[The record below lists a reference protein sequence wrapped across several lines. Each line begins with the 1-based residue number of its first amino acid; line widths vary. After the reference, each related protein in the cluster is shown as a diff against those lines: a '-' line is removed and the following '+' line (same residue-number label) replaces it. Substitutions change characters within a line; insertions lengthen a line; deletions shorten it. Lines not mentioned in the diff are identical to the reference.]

1 MFKSKMKY
9 FKPAFMLALCAC
21 AGVASAAGVDVAAFL
36 QTHGIA
42 LAGLAGLG
50 MIGET
55 DMKGVEEALKKL
67 SHDVKT
73 EGEKALAE
81 AKKAGD
87 MTAEQKARID
97 EMLMKQGELQAA
109 LTEVQQKQARAE
121 QASAAQGAKSM
132 GQQAIESDKIKS
144 IRESGGLRKGQSVHI
159 EVKAITSATGAGAG
173 NVGDAIAPDR
183 RDGLLMIPDRRFFL
197 RDLIA
202 PGQTSAPVI
211 IYPKETGYVNNAAPV
226 GEGQRKPESSIS
238 MTTVT
243 ESVKKIATFM
253 KASTEVLADLP
264 MLRSFIDYRL
274 RYMLKFREEAQMLMG
289 SGVGN
294 NLNGIYTQAT
304 PYAAPTGVV
313 APTTPVDK
321 LRIALLQ
328 AELAEFPSDGLVLNP
343 VDWANIEMQKDGNG
357 QYLIGNP
364 QGTMAPTLWNRPV
377 VATQAMTVGE
387 FLAGA
392 FRLGAQ
398 VFDREDAA
406 VVIATENEDDFV
418 NNLVTILIEER
429 LGLAVYRPEAFVR
442 GTVAVGV

>member
-1 MFKSKMKY
+1 MDMDTKAIENALGDISAQIKQQG
-9 FKPAFMLALCAC
+9 ADILA
-21 AGVASAAGVDVAAFL
+21 
-36 QTHGIA
+36 
-42 LAGLAGLG
+42 
-50 MIGET
+50 
-55 DMKGVEEALKKL
+55 
-67 SHDVKT
+67 
-73 EGEKALAE
+73 KATA
-81 AKKAGD
+81 
-87 MTAEQKARID
+87 MTAEQKSTID
-97 EMLMKQGELQAA
+97 QMLMKQGELQAA

-121 QASAAQGAKSM
+121 QASADMGAKSM
-132 GQQAIESDKIKS
+132 GQQAIESPKIKTALA
-144 IRESGGLRKGQSVHI
+144 EGGLRKGEKIHI
-159 EVKAITSATGAGAG
+159 EVKAITSATGTAAG
-173 NVGDAIAPDR
+173 NVGQAIAPDR
-183 RDGLLMIPDRRFFL
+183 RDGLLMVPDRRFFL

-226 GEGQRKPESSIS
+226 AEGARKPESSIT
-238 MTTVT
+238 MVTVT

-289 SGVGN
+289 SGAGN

-304 PYAAPTGVV
+304 AYALPAGATAPET
-313 APTTPVDK
+313 AIDK

-343 VDWANIEMQKDGNG
+343 VDWANIEMLKDGNG

-364 QGTMAPTLWNRPV
+364 QGTLAPTLWNRPV
-377 VATQAMTVGE
+377 IATQAMTVGQ

-429 LGLAVYRPEAFVR
+429 LGLAVYRPEAFVK
-442 GTVAVGV
+442 GALALA

>member
-1 MFKSKMKY
+1 MDMDTK
-9 FKPAFMLALCAC
+9 AIE
-21 AGVASAAGVDVAAFL
+21 
-36 QTHGIA
+36 TA
-42 LAGLAGLG
+42 LAK
-50 MIGET
+50 IG
-55 DMKGVEEALKKL
+55 DQVKEA
-67 SHDVKT
+67 
-73 EGEKALAE
+73 GEKALAE

-87 MTAEQKARID
+87 MAEGQKERVD
-97 EMLMKQGELQAA
+97 ELLLKQGELQAVLA
-109 LTEVQQKQARAE
+109 EVQQKQARAE
-121 QASAAQGAKSM
+121 QAGQGAGAKSI
-132 GQQAIESDKIKS
+132 GQQAIESEKLARIK
-144 IRESGGLRKGQSVHI
+144 ETGGPRKGESIHI
-159 EVKAITSATGAGAG
+159 DVKAITSATGAAAG
-173 NVGDAIAPDR
+173 NVGQAIAPDR
-183 RDGLLMIPDRRFFL
+183 RDGLLQIPDRRFFL

-226 GEGQRKPESSIS
+226 AEGQRKPESSIS
-238 MTTVT
+238 MVTVT

-304 PYAAPTGVV
+304 AYAQPAGSTNPET
-313 APTTPVDK
+313 AIDL
-321 LRIALLQ
+321 LRLALLQ

-343 VDWANIEMQKDGNG
+343 VDWTNIELLKDGNG
-357 QYLIGNP
+357 RYLIGNP
-364 QGTMAPTLWNRPV
+364 QGTVSPTLWNRPA
-377 VATQAMTVGE
+377 VATQAMTVGS

-429 LGLAVYRPEAFVR
+429 LAMAVYRPEAFVK
-442 GTVAVGV
+442 GSLTIA

>member
-1 MFKSKMKY
+1 MDMDTK
-9 FKPAFMLALCAC
+9 AIE
-21 AGVASAAGVDVAAFL
+21 G
-36 QTHGIA
+36 A
-42 LAGLAGLG
+42 LAQLSADVKKAGA
-50 MIGET
+50 
-55 DMKGVEEALKKL
+55 EALE
-67 SHDVKT
+67 V
-73 EGEKALAE
+73 

-87 MTAEQKARID
+87 MTVEQKAQID
-97 EMLMKQGELQAA
+97 QMLVKQGELQAA
-109 LTEVQQKQARAE
+109 LTEVQQKQARDAD
-121 QASAAQGAKSM
+121 AQTLAAKSI
-132 GQQAIESDKIKS
+132 GQQAVESDKIKGLL
-144 IRESGGLRKGQSVHI
+144 ENGGLRKGQSVHI
-159 EVKAITSATGAGAG
+159 DVKAITSATGTAAG
-173 NVGDAIAPDR
+173 NVGQAIAPDR
-183 RDGLLMIPDRRFFL
+183 RDGLLQLPDRRFFL

-226 GEGQRKPESSIS
+226 AEGQRKPESSIS
-238 MTTVT
+238 MVTVT

-264 MLRSFIDYRL
+264 MLRSFIDFRL
-274 RYMLKFREEAQMLMG
+274 RYMLKFREEAQMLNG

-304 PYAAPTGVV
+304 AYAAPAGVV
-313 APTTPVDK
+313 APETPVDK

-328 AELAEFPSDGLVLNP
+328 SELAEFPADGLVLNP
-343 VDWANIEMQKDGNG
+343 IDWANVEMQKDGNG

-364 QGTMAPTLWNRPV
+364 QGTLAPTLWNRPV
-377 VATQAMTVGE
+377 VSTQAMAVGQ

-429 LGLAVYRPEAFVR
+429 LALAVYRPEAFVH
-442 GTVAVGV
+442 GTVAVGA